1 MSHLKKEE
9 TLNEAFTMPS
19 AEGVRKAC
27 TFFGNDKNEPDPALF
42 ELFAQYPKNDKFSHV
57 LLKVVTL
64 NTLYSTMIRVYS
76 NHPTVYDVAR
86 HIVDQKIDSD
96 LDLCLPELVRK
107 ISKIDK
113 NKKTYYNYSF
123 ATKYCSF
130 HQPESYPIYDSR
142 VNEYLW
148 HLKSLG
154 GLRKLKRNA
163 LWIYPEFKK
172 IVDEFRDR
180 YCLQEFTYKQIDAFL
195 YLNGGKLLEQK
206 ESAVS
211 SESLN

>member
-1 MSHLKKEE
+1 MSEVVTHPTVKDIKD
-9 TLNEAFTMPS
+9 
-19 AEGVRKAC
+19 AC
-27 TFFGNDKNEPDPALF
+27 KVFAGDKNEPDPALID
-42 ELFAQYPKNDKFSHV
+42 LFTHYPKNTDFVHV

-76 NHPTVYDVAR
+76 EHPTVYDVAR
-86 HIVDQKIDSD
+86 HIIDQKIDTD
-96 LDLCLPELVRK
+96 LDLCLPELVHK
-107 ISKIDK
+107 ISNIDK
-113 NKKTYYNYSF
+113 GEKTFYNYSF

-130 HQPESYPIYDSR
+130 HRPESYPIYDSR

-148 HLKSLG
+148 HLRNLG
-154 GLRKLKRNA
+154 ALRQFKRNA

-195 YLNGGKLLEQK
+195 FYEGGKLRKQK
-206 ESAVS
+206 ESKAVPL
-211 SESLN
+211 SLLLIDSN